1 MFQLLYTLDQ
11 LTQAP
16 PVDVLIIGSGPAGT
30 SVAEYLY
37 TMNDSLRIGVLER
50 GPILATTHIGNFTEV
65 EDPTRPLIPGGAGY
79 RRGRFIS
86 AHEKFIWKGAFQQG
100 MMIHALGGR
109 GIVAGAHL
117 TRYHDDDFHCWPGGT
132 WPITSKDLEPYYTR
146 AELIRHVC
154 CGEHQGALQ
163 VWAMGQLRRFNAYPP
178 PWGIDIGTGRG
189 FELGRGYD
197 SAVSRLWALIN
208 DDYIEAKCKARP
220 RRLLVCPN
228 VYVTQ
233 IRTGRNKAASLSCFD
248 TVGTAG
254 RVALPVHKA
263 LVLAASPIESARL
276 ALNSG
281 LGATNPNVGK
291 YLADHI
297 YVQAGILLKNP
308 VLTNNQGQGINVVI
322 PPTDSKLD
330 HRFHIEIRGEP
341 TEKDPN
347 VLYIQLTVVGATEPQ
362 EKNCVVLANEK
373 DEYGAPFAHARFD
386 YSNGDKARIEIMRI
400 RLHQAAEG
408 LGWTG
413 PLEGVTYDYGPSV
426 PQGGTVRVLPP
437 GRSHHESG
445 TLRMGDSPRHSVT
458 NSDGRFHDL
467 DNLYV
472 ADASLFPCVGVAN
485 PMLTISAL
493 GYRLANH
500 LIRTLRPELSESKEN
515 GVPHEARK

>member
-1 MFQLLYTLDQ
+1 MSEPTSPLLYTVEQ
-11 LTQAP
+11 LSQAP
-16 PVDVLIIGSGPAGT
+16 PVDILIIGSGPAGT

-37 TMNDSLRIGVLER
+37 TQSDSLRIGVLER

-65 EDPTRPLIPGGAGY
+65 EDPTRPLVPGGAGY

-100 MMIHALGGR
+100 MMLHALGGR

-117 TRYHDDDFHCWPGGT
+117 TRYHDDDFHCWPGGL

-146 AELIRHVC
+146 AELVRHVC

-163 VWAMGQLRRFNAYPP
+163 VWAMGQLRRLNAYPP

-189 FELGRGYD
+189 FETGRGYD

-208 DDYIEAKCKARP
+208 DDYIESKSTGRP
-220 RRLLVCPN
+220 RRLVVCPN
-228 VYVTQ
+228 AYVAQ
-233 IRTGRNKAASLSCFD
+233 IDMHKNRAASLRCFD
-248 TVGTAG
+248 PLSADRPRTIQAP
-254 RVALPVHKA
+254 PV

-281 LGATNPNVGK
+281 LATVNPNVGK

-297 YVQAGILLKNP
+297 YVQAGVLLKNP
-308 VLTNNQGQGINVVI
+308 ILNTNPGQGINVVI
-322 PPTDSKLD
+322 PPMDSKLD

-341 TEKDPN
+341 TEKDPSQ
-347 VLYIQLTVVGATEPQ
+347 LYIQLTAVGATEPQ
-362 EKNCVVLANEK
+362 EKNGVALSNEK
-373 DEYGAPFAHARFD
+373 DEYGMPFAHARFE
-386 YSNGDKARIEIMRI
+386 YSNGDRARIEIMRI
-400 RLHQAAEG
+400 RLHQAAET

-413 PLEGVTYDYGPSV
+413 PFQGVSYDYGPSV
-426 PQGGTVRVLPP
+426 PQEGTIRVLPP

-445 TLRMGDSPRHSVT
+445 TLRMGDLPRHSVT
-458 NSDGRFHDL
+458 NSEGRFHDV

-493 GYRLANH
+493 GYRLADH
-500 LIRTLRPELSESKEN
+500 LTQVLRS
-515 GVPHEARK
+515 H